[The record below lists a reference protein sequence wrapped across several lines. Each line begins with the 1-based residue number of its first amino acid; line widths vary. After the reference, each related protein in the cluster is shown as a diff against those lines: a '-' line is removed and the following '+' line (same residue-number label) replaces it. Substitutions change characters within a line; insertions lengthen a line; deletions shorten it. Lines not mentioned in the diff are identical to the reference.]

1 MTYTSLLFA
10 LFACITIIIYF
21 AFPRREY
28 RWTVL
33 LAASYFFYIYNS
45 YRYTAFILFTT
56 VTIFLA
62 GRYMTEVSEKAK
74 AELKAN
80 KGVWDRDEKKAFKK
94 SVETK
99 KKRIL
104 AATLVINFGILF
116 VIKYLNFLAG
126 GLMHLM
132 GAPAHDAQI
141 ISIILPLGISFYT
154 FQATGYLI
162 DVYRETA
169 EAEQNIFKFAL
180 FVSFFPQIIQ
190 GPISS
195 YTKLHHQLIEPH
207 DIDWLNFKH
216 GVMIISWGLFKK
228 IVIADCAW
236 IGIKAYYD
244 NGGIYGMPDFDGFG
258 GTMVLFISL
267 MYALQLYAD
276 FSGGIDIS
284 RGICRILGIDLEMNF
299 RQPYFS
305 KSIGEYWRRW
315 HITLG
320 AWMKNYVFYPVA
332 MSEMSRNISKA
343 IAGSSFGK
351 TPAGKHLSKVF
362 TTAMASFIVFLLVG
376 IWHGANSKY
385 IAFGVWNGFIIM
397 LSAMLEPVY
406 DRMRKALHI
415 NKEAAWWKLFQMA
428 RTFLIVLVG
437 YIFDI
442 ADNFTNAMQ
451 MMFKIVSDQNLGVFM
466 QQLPMLGMRKTAY
479 LTIMMSSMI
488 LLYMSIRLERTQLDT
503 PAELLERRSGFIQ
516 WAALFILI
524 MIILV
529 FGTYGPAFDP
539 AEFIYMQF

>member
-21 AFPRREY
+21 TFPRREY
-28 RWTVL
+28 RWSVL

-56 VTIFLA
+56 VTIYLA
-62 GRYMTEVSEKAK
+62 GRWLSDISEKAS

-80 KGVWDRDEKKAFKK
+80 KGIWDRDEKKAFKK

-99 KKRIL
+99 KKRLL
-104 AATLVINFGILF
+104 AATLVLNFGILF

-216 GVMIISWGLFKK
+216 GVMIIAWGLFKK
-228 IVIADCAW
+228 LVIADCAW

-244 NGGIYGMPDFDGFG
+244 NGGINGVVDFGGFG

-305 KSIGEYWRRW
+305 KSIGE
-315 HITLG
+315 
-320 AWMKNYVFYPVA
+320 
-332 MSEMSRNISKA
+332 
-343 IAGSSFGK
+343 
-351 TPAGKHLSKVF
+351 
-362 TTAMASFIVFLLVG
+362 
-376 IWHGANSKY
+376 
-385 IAFGVWNGFIIM
+385 
-397 LSAMLEPVY
+397 
-406 DRMRKALHI
+406 
-415 NKEAAWWKLFQMA
+415 
-428 RTFLIVLVG
+428 
-437 YIFDI
+437 
-442 ADNFTNAMQ
+442 
-451 MMFKIVSDQNLGVFM
+451 
-466 QQLPMLGMRKTAY
+466 
-479 LTIMMSSMI
+479 
-488 LLYMSIRLERTQLDT
+488 
-503 PAELLERRSGFIQ
+503 
-516 WAALFILI
+516 
-524 MIILV
+524 
-529 FGTYGPAFDP
+529 
-539 AEFIYMQF
+539 

>member
-1 MTYTSLLFA
+1 MTYTSIPFA
-10 LFACITIIIYF
+10 LFAAITIIIYYV
-21 AFPRREY
+21 FPLKEY

-33 LAASYFFYIYNS
+33 LTASYFFYIYNS
-45 YRYTAFILFTT
+45 YRYTVFILFTT
-56 VTIFLA
+56 ATIYLA
-62 GRYMTEVSEKAK
+62 GRMMNRISEEA
-74 AELKAN
+74 ASTLRTN
-80 KGVWDRDEKKAFKK
+80 KEVWDREEKKAFKK
-94 SVETK
+94 ETETK
-99 KKRIL
+99 KKRLL
-104 AATLVINFGILF
+104 AATLVVNFGILF

-126 GLMHLM
+126 GLMNLF
-132 GAPAHDAQI
+132 GSPAEDAHI

-162 DVYRETA
+162 DVYRGTA
-169 EAEQNIFKFAL
+169 AAEQNFFRFAL

-195 YTKLHHQLIEPH
+195 FTKLHHQLIEPH
-207 DIDWLNFKH
+207 DPKWINFKH
-216 GVMIISWGLFKK
+216 GVMIITWGLFKK

-244 NGGIYGMPDFDGFG
+244 NGGIEGTENFGGYG

-320 AWMKNYVFYPVA
+320 AWMKNYVFYPIA
-332 MSEMSRNISKA
+332 MSDMSRRISKT
-343 IAGSSFGK
+343 IAGSSFGS
-351 TPAGKHLSKVF
+351 TAAGKHLSRVF

-406 DRMRKALHI
+406 DRSRKALHI
-415 NKEAAWWKLFQMA
+415 NKEAAWWKLFQIL
-428 RTFLIVLVG
+428 RTFIIVLIG

-442 ADNFTNAMQ
+442 ADDFTNAMQ
-451 MMFKIVSDQNLGVFM
+451 MMVKIVCDQDLGIFAG
-466 QQLPMLGMRKTAY
+466 QLASLGMRKLAY
-479 LTIMMSSMI
+479 LTLMVSSAV
-488 LLYMSIRLERTQLDT
+488 LLYMSIRLERTSFDT
-503 PAELLERRSGFIQ
+503 PAELLERRNGLIQ
-516 WAALFILI
+516 WIALFGLI
-524 MIILV
+524 MMIIVL
-529 FGTYGPAFDP
+529 GTYGPANDP
-539 AEFIYMQF
+539 AEFVYMQF